1 MNQDLEKKDLTI
13 RTAVGDLFIVSHKH
27 ASKEGDGWF
36 DLDNYKLAK
45 SNPNERY
52 TYHILDPQ
60 VHIKPSELITNAFD
74 VKMENGYQR
83 MEITNERDENGKRSC
98 SIRMFDATI
107 LTTDKPNEVKFNV
120 ASTSELLKWTEAF
133 LDGKIRNSELVREG
147 ENVNFSTRA
156 GRARILNAMSAEP
169 VGPRWAK

>member
-1 MNQDLEKKDLTI
+1 MNQDLERKDLTI

-36 DLDNYKLAK
+36 DLDNYKLADSK
-45 SNPNERY
+45 AQERV
-52 TYHILDPQ
+52 TYDFLMPQ
-60 VHIKPSELITNAFD
+60 VHIRESDAVTGAYD

-147 ENVNFSTRA
+147 ENVDFSTRA

-169 VGPRWAK
+169 VGSRWAK